1 MAATVFAQ
9 DINGKRISV
18 GTEVAVRCQ
27 ITSLNPVVPGVTK
40 LGAGDTI
47 TVQVIKPGNTGDIT
61 GVSFTISPNQCQI
74 AQESSQEDG
83 N

>member
-27 ITSLNPVVPGVTK
+27 ITSLNPVVPGVTN
-40 LGAGDTI
+40 LGAEGYHNRPSYQTW
-47 TVQVIKPGNTGDIT
+47 KHWR
-61 GVSFTISPNQCQI
+61 
-74 AQESSQEDG
+74 
-83 N
+83 